1 MALKRNIFLG
11 IALIIAAGLLWGGMG
26 TAVQYL
32 FSSNESFTPL
42 QLVTVRQLSAGA
54 LFIGAASLFMPGRM
68 WGIWKNPRLLADIVV
83 SGALIFGAHYSFF
96 ESIYYSNAGTGAIL
110 LTTVPLFCGV
120 WYAVTQRRMVSPAEI
135 VCFFLAASG
144 VMLIV
149 TNGNLSELM
158 FSPLALSWG
167 MLSAVIAAA
176 YSIQPLKAI
185 AKVGVIP
192 VVAWGLLFGGC
203 FASFMCPPWTIS
215 LVWTP
220 SSFAA
225 FGFIVVFGTIL
236 AFWSYMAGLKYVSPV
251 MAGLLNCTEPL
262 SAFLFSILLLGDT
275 LGLAQFIGIL
285 LVMAN
290 VCLLALAKG
299 RR

>member
-68 WGIWKNPRLLADIVV
+68 WGIWKNPRLLADIVL

-120 WYAVTQRRMVSPAEI
+120 
-135 VCFFLAASG
+135 
-144 VMLIV
+144 
-149 TNGNLSELM
+149 
-158 FSPLALSWG
+158 
-167 MLSAVIAAA
+167 
-176 YSIQPLKAI
+176 
-185 AKVGVIP
+185 
-192 VVAWGLLFGGC
+192 
-203 FASFMCPPWTIS
+203 
-215 LVWTP
+215 
-220 SSFAA
+220 
-225 FGFIVVFGTIL
+225 
-236 AFWSYMAGLKYVSPV
+236 
-251 MAGLLNCTEPL
+251 
-262 SAFLFSILLLGDT
+262 
-275 LGLAQFIGIL
+275 
-285 LVMAN
+285 
-290 VCLLALAKG
+290 
-299 RR
+299 